1 MASEPQITV
10 QVCYARPDI
19 QAVATVTLPVG
30 ATVEQAIRAS
40 GLLQRFADI
49 DLGRNQVGV
58 FGKAVKLGKPLK
70 GGERVEIYR
79 PLTADPKEVRRKLA
93 AEGKTMGRK
102 STR

>member
-1 MASEPQITV
+1 MASEGQINV
-10 QVCYARPDI
+10 QVCYARPDV
-19 QAVATVTLPVG
+19 QAVAAVTLPQG

-40 GLLQRFADI
+40 GLLERFADI
-49 DLGRNQVGV
+49 DLLHNPVGV
-58 FGKAVKLGKPLK
+58 FGKGVELAKPLQ

-102 STR
+102 PTR

>member
-1 MASEPQITV
+1 MANEAQITV
-10 QVCYARPDI
+10 QVCYALPDV
-19 QAVATVTLPVG
+19 QAVAAVTLPAG

-40 GLLQRFADI
+40 GLLDRFTDI
-49 DLGRNQVGV
+49 DLLHNPVGI
-58 FGKAVKLGKPLK
+58 FGKAVELGKRLR

-102 STR
+102 PTR